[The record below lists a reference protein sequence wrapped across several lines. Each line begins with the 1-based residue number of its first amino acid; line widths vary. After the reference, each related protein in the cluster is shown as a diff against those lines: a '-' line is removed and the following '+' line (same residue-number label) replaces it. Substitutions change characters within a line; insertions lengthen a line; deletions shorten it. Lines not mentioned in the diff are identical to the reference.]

1 MRNIQIIIEYDGTN
15 YCGWQ
20 VQKNG
25 ISIQEKICEAIG
37 DVTKSTAVRL
47 TGSGRT
53 DAGVHALGQSANF
66 MTQSSIP
73 ISRVPLAL
81 NSALPKD
88 IRIVKAFERDLTFHS
103 RYSALG
109 KVYQYKILNNE
120 YGSALYWNKVF
131 HVKGCLDIEAMK
143 YAANYFIGTHDFT
156 GFSSTGSNVENKV
169 RTISKSSLEVQGQQI
184 LYTVQGNGFLYN
196 MVRIIVGTLIKVG
209 KGKIDPESIPEI
221 IKSKVRSNA
230 GPTAVSNGLY
240 LKEVLYEFIDT
251 PG

>member
-25 ISIQEKICEAIG
+25 ISIQGKICEAIEK
-37 DVTKSTAVRL
+37 VTKSTTIRL

-66 MTQSSIP
+66 ITQSTIP

-81 NSALPKD
+81 NSALPND
-88 IRIVKAFERDLTFHS
+88 IRIVEATERDISFHS
-103 RYSALG
+103 RYSAVG

-120 YGSALYWNKVF
+120 FGSALFWNKAL
-131 HVKGCLDIEAMK
+131 HVKGYLDIEAMK
-143 YAANYFIGTHDFT
+143 CAANHFMGNHDFT
-156 GFSSTGSNVENKV
+156 GFSSTGTSVENKI
-169 RTISKSSLEVQGQQI
+169 RTISKSDIEVHGEQI
-184 LYTVQGNGFLYN
+184 IYTVIGNGFLYN

-209 KGKIDPESIPEI
+209 KGKINPESIPEI
-221 IKSKVRSNA
+221 IKSKARNNA
-230 GPTAVSNGLY
+230 GPTAAANGLY
-240 LKEVLYEFIDT
+240 LREVLYEYIDT